1 MPKELIEK
9 LEAFRKKEKLSTLE
23 LCRRMGVYPVTF
35 RRWKKFGR
43 ITESYERLI
52 TDFLLKNSKDSI
64 KATASV
70 PEARYSSDIA
80 IIGIGCYYPG
90 ASNVRELWENIVSR
104 RVQFRRML
112 DQRLPLSEYYNEDPK
127 FPDTTYLTKA
137 AFLENFQFDW
147 AKLRIPK
154 KTVESTDIA
163 HWLALDIALKTFEDA
178 GYKLSEIPLQNTG
191 VIVGNT
197 LTGEQTRSQ
206 TLRLR
211 WPFVQKAL
219 NATLGHRGMSLEDR
233 SSIALE
239 MEQIYKSAFYPVT
252 EDSLAGGLANTIA
265 GRICNYLNLKGGGYI
280 VDGACSSSL
289 LAVATAADALKMGN
303 MDLALAGGVD
313 ISLDPFE
320 LVGFAKAG
328 ALAKDQMRVYDQRA
342 AGFLPGEGCGF
353 VLLKRLND
361 AIRDKN
367 YVYATIKGWGISSDG
382 KGGIMEPS
390 SSGQSFAIGRAYKDL
405 PYKISDV
412 DFVEGHGT
420 GTTKGDKVELEGIS
434 TAIENSLDKVKK
446 DKHSCGVTSF
456 KSIVGHTKAAAG
468 VGGLIK
474 AVLAVNQRVLPPTA
488 SCTEPNEVFQDKA
501 KYLYP
506 IIQGGMLDSNKVARA
521 GISSAGFGGINCH
534 ITIESKD
541 KPKESLRSKI
551 DERALFVS
559 QQQTEVFVFS
569 SRTTLHLKKII
580 QRFKEDLRNI
590 SIAEMADLA
599 ALLNKKA
606 SKRLP
611 IRMAIVADSP
621 EHLYEALILVEQE
634 ISIVQLK
641 EGQIHKIVTKTPNT
655 YIVLSNAAKKC
666 RIGFLYPGQGSQR
679 LNMARVLVER
689 FTWARDLLS
698 ISKIPLY
705 DHMYKATDKF
715 ITKEDQQEF
724 DKQLTDTRITQP
736 AIILSSLIWSEFLS
750 KLGVEPECVAGH
762 SLGELIAF
770 YKAGAFNKEALI
782 KFAELRGSLMA
793 QKGSGNAGMASLLC
807 SRQKAESLIGKIS
820 GNIIIANINSPSQ
833 IVISGGNKEIGKALE
848 LAGKESISARRLN
861 VSNAFHSSFMKDAS
875 NKIKASKV
883 LPGTYSPNSVGVY
896 SGMVGKLL
904 DKKVELREYF
914 SKQVISPVNF
924 VGVIEEISKVSDV
937 LIEVR
942 TRESTHRFGQSY

>member
-1 MPKELIEK
+1 
-9 LEAFRKKEKLSTLE
+9 
-23 LCRRMGVYPVTF
+23 
-35 RRWKKFGR
+35 
-43 ITESYERLI
+43 
-52 TDFLLKNSKDSI
+52 
-64 KATASV
+64 
-70 PEARYSSDIA
+70 
-80 IIGIGCYYPG
+80 
-90 ASNVRELWENIVSR
+90 
-104 RVQFRRML
+104 ML
-112 DQRLPLSEYYNEDPK
+112 DQRLPLSDYYSEDPK

-137 AFLENFQFDW
+137 AFIENFQFDW
-147 AKLRIPK
+147 GKLRIPK

-211 WPFVQKAL
+211 WPYFRKVFNTTAVH
-219 NATLGHRGMSLEDR
+219 LGMGTAERGRFET
-233 SSIALE
+233 E
-239 MEQIYKSAFYPVT
+239 MEQIFKSAFYPVT

-313 ISLDPFE
+313 ISMDPFE

-420 GTTKGDKVELEGIS
+420 GTIKGDKVELEGIS
-434 TAIENSLDKVKK
+434 SAIENSISGIRK
-446 DKHSCGVTSF
+446 DNHSCGVTSF

-474 AVLAVNQRVLPPTA
+474 AVLAVNQHVLPPTA
-488 SCTEPNEVFQDKA
+488 SCTEPNEIFQDKA
-501 KYLYP
+501 KFLYP
-506 IIQGGMLDSNKVARA
+506 IIHGGLIDSNKVARA

-541 KPKESLRSKI
+541 KPKESLKTKI

-599 ALLNKKA
+599 ALLNKKTH
-606 SKRLP
+606 KRFP
-611 IRMAIVADSP
+611 FRVAIVADSP
-621 EHLYEALILVEQE
+621 EHLYEALILLEQE
-634 ISIVQLK
+634 VDVIQLK
-641 EGQIHKIVTKTPNT
+641 EGEIHKLTTKSPNS
-655 YIVLSNAAKKC
+655 YIVLSNAAKKS
-666 RIGFLYPGQGSQR
+666 RIGFLFPGQGSQR
-679 LNMARVLVER
+679 INMARVLVER
-689 FTWARDLLS
+689 FSWAGNCFLCLKSLFMTIFIKPRTNLS
-698 ISKIPLY
+698 
-705 DHMYKATDKF
+705 
-715 ITKEDQQEF
+715 TK
-724 DKQLTDTRITQP
+724 KT
-736 AIILSSLIWSEFLS
+736 
-750 KLGVEPECVAGH
+750 
-762 SLGELIAF
+762 
-770 YKAGAFNKEALI
+770 NKY
-782 KFAELRGSLMA
+782 LR
-793 QKGSGNAGMASLLC
+793 
-807 SRQKAESLIGKIS
+807 
-820 GNIIIANINSPSQ
+820 NS
-833 IVISGGNKEIGKALE
+833 
-848 LAGKESISARRLN
+848 
-861 VSNAFHSSFMKDAS
+861 
-875 NKIKASKV
+875 
-883 LPGTYSPNSVGVY
+883 
-896 SGMVGKLL
+896 
-904 DKKVELREYF
+904 
-914 SKQVISPVNF
+914 
-924 VGVIEEISKVSDV
+924 
-937 LIEVR
+937 
-942 TRESTHRFGQSY
+942 